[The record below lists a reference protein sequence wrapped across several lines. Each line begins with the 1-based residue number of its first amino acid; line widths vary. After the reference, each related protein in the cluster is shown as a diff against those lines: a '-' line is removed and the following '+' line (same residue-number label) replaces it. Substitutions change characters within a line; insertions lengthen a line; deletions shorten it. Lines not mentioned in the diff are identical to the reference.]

1 MDPPYGADHHDST
14 AECLTLANDRHDGLS
29 YLHEISFKA
38 ANAAFQRDATLCV
51 AHLAGPH
58 SQIFAAVFQ
67 HAGWHLHHTLIWVKD
82 AFLLGHSDYHYRQGS
97 ILYRWK
103 GSKHPWYGSRGQQSV
118 FEVTRVRLASK
129 QAKSDRRYTIKEGEC

>member
-1 MDPPYGADHHDST
+1 MDPPYGADYHDGT

-38 ANAAFQRDATLCV
+38 ANAAFQHDATLCV
-51 AHLAGPH
+51 ADLAGPH

-82 AFLLGHSDYHYRQGS
+82 AFLLGHSDYHYRQGP
-97 ILYRWK
+97 IL
-103 GSKHPWYGSRGQQSV
+103 PWYSSRGQQCV
-118 FEVTRVRLASK
+118 FEVARVRLASK
-129 QAKSDRRYTIKEGEC
+129 RQALCALPQSEDGYSG